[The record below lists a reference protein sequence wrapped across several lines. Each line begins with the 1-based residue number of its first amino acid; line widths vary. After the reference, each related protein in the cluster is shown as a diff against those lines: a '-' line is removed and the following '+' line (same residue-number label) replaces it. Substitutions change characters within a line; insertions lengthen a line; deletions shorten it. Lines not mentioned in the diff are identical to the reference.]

1 MDSRDIIERYMLMIT
16 TGSSVK
22 EAIEK
27 SGVRK
32 LTLETILTEI
42 MLYYEED

>member
-1 MDSRDIIERYMLMIT
+1 MDARDIIETYMLMIT

-27 SGVRK
+27 SGIDK

-42 MLYYEED
+42 MLYYED

>member
-1 MDSRDIIERYMLMIT
+1 MDSRDIIERYMIMIM

-27 SGVRK
+27 SGIGK

-42 MLYYEED
+42 MLYYED

>member
-1 MDSRDIIERYMLMIT
+1 MDARDIIETYMLMIT

-27 SGVRK
+27 SGIEK

-42 MLYYEED
+42 MLYYED

>member
-1 MDSRDIIERYMLMIT
+1 MDARDIIETYIFLIA

>member
-1 MDSRDIIERYMLMIT
+1 MDARDTIEAYMLMIT

-27 SGVRK
+27 SGIDK

-42 MLYYEED
+42 MLYYED